1 MCPSQ
6 ELSQKLEKE
15 CIKPKEHKSKI
26 ILKIRSQLCGKQ
38 IDNKK

>member
-1 MCPSQ
+1 MCPPQ

-15 CIKPKEHKSKI
+15 CIKQKENKSGG
-26 ILKIRSQLCGKQ
+26 ILKIRSQLHGKQ